1 MRVAGIDYSSRF
13 VDVVTVPYEGTGAP
27 VWHRFPLVGADAFDR
42 ARSVADSVPGR
53 SSVLWDDVLA
63 VGIEHATG
71 RINIPS
77 LMRMQGAILSRIPA
91 RMLVHPLPPGKWR
104 KLVGL
109 PGNASK
115 SDVRVWSEAILTRL
129 RQPQNVT
136 AIYTSSNEHSGWSQ
150 DSHDAHLIALATRSL
165 IDTKQAA

>member
-1 MRVAGIDYSSRF
+1 MLVAGIDYSSRF
-13 VDVVTVPYEGTGAP
+13 VDVVTVPYEGAGAP

-53 SSVLWDDVLA
+53 SSVLWEDVLA
-63 VGIEHATG
+63 VGIEHPGGNHGTG
-71 RINIPS
+71 ALLRV
-77 LMRMQGAILSRIPA
+77 QGAVLARIPA

-109 PGNASK
+109 PGNADK
-115 SDVRVWSEAILTRL
+115 GAVALHAAMLGFFPTNPE
-129 RQPQNVT
+129 
-136 AIYTSSNEHSGWSQ
+136 Q
-150 DSHDAHLIALATRSL
+150 DAYDAYCIALATRSL

>member
-13 VDVVTVPYEGTGAP
+13 VDVVTVPYEGAGAP

-63 VGIEHATG
+63 VGIEHPGGNHGTG
-71 RINIPS
+71 ALLRV
-77 LMRMQGAILSRIPA
+77 QGAILARIPA

-104 KLVGL
+104 KLVGIK
-109 PGNASK
+109 GNATK
-115 SDVRVWSEAILTRL
+115 TEAANRSINEPLPSRYVIDWG
-129 RQPQNVT
+129 RWPQD
-136 AIYTSSNEHSGWSQ
+136 A
-150 DSHDAHLIALATRSL
+150 HDAHLIALATRSL

>member
-1 MRVAGIDYSSRF
+1 MLVAGIDYSSRF
-13 VDVVTVPYEGTGAP
+13 VDVVTVPYEGAGAP

-53 SSVLWDDVLA
+53 SSVLWEDIIA
-63 VGIEHATG
+63 VGIEHPGGNHGTG
-71 RINIPS
+71 ALVRV
-77 LMRMQGAILSRIPA
+77 QGAVLARIPA
-91 RMLVHPLPPGKWR
+91 RMLVHPLPPGRWR

-115 SDVRVWSEAILTRL
+115 GDVALYACDPLGHFDYRRHPDGEMKVPDLQWE
-129 RQPQNVT
+129 
-136 AIYTSSNEHSGWSQ
+136 Q
-150 DSHDAHLIALATRSL
+150 DAYDAYCIALATRSL

>member
-1 MRVAGIDYSSRF
+1 MLVAGIDYSSRF

-53 SSVLWDDVLA
+53 SSVLWEDVLA
-63 VGIEHATG
+63 VGIEHPGGNHGTG
-71 RINIPS
+71 ALLRV
-77 LMRMQGAILSRIPA
+77 QGAILSRIPA

-109 PGNASK
+109 AGNSTKDTVAGRIFCEPKIPASF
-115 SDVRVWSEAILTRL
+115 
-129 RQPQNVT
+129 
-136 AIYTSSNEHSGWSQ
+136 SSRSSGRFTTPTFGSIV
-150 DSHDAHLIALATRSL
+150 ANG
-165 IDTKQAA
+165 